1 VNRASTTSFSRRA
14 RRNERGAAE
23 YVTMI
28 VIAVV
33 VFGLAFGLIKIATA
47 GMTSQAM
54 LEALERTGRNA
65 RSGLILARKRLQ
77 PDVQARINQAIYLAN
92 QPERRI
98 DPRATFLDDLEFPVY
113 EYDLEIPGAGN
124 TDQDRV
130 VTRTEIRQALP
141 TRMPQMDPSG
151 AKIPL
156 GTDRNGPHT
165 DLYTFEY
172 VTRST
177 ATSLLDAESVVE
189 ETGDIYALVAIDAT
203 TGDSYLAGA
212 AGGLPG
218 GLGDFGGIV
227 EDFAFPNATA
237 GGAPSPDAFGNR
249 IEVVSMEEFGGSGGN
264 KVYFYKIKGLAG
276 AAGGNAEVTAV
287 WDRSDAGL
295 TPFTLRARV
304 IVADHWRRAANYDP
318 AADALRTTNPGGAPG
333 TYRPGGGYYGLLVV
347 EGPPPSAFFE
357 QGSRQ
362 GYMRTELPIAWFDWQ
377 QNDLDDDLKRSL
389 SITIHLAGIG
399 DFPIA
404 SQAFKFNPMVSAP
417 LAYDLEPG
425 PTNPNFTDEW
435 RVTGWTSFHVNLS
448 GEYEGTAQGG
458 LIEGPGGGTGIDQR
472 FPQAPLEYTP
482 PTPVGGPTLEGR
494 VTQVATG
501 GRVRTATV
509 YTGDGQFTDF
519 TNAAGSISPALDTY
533 ALGPNPLQRIGT
545 NTTAKSFIFSLR
557 PTLTFVRQGTNI
569 VVDTPLSGNRPLQN
583 VSTTQ
588 MPSGQSAA
596 GGIIRP
602 PTHLGVRASAVAVV
616 PKAVYRPDPSSL
628 GNGN

>member
-1 VNRASTTSFSRRA
+1 MNGTISPVHSRRA
-14 RRNERGAAE
+14 SRNERGAAE

-28 VIAVV
+28 VIAVFA
-33 VFGLAFGLIKIATA
+33 FGLAFGLIKIATA

-77 PDVQARINQAIYLAN
+77 PDVQARIAQAIYLAN

-124 TDQDRV
+124 SSEDRV
-130 VTRTEIRQALP
+130 ATRTEIRQALP

-151 AKIPL
+151 AKVPL

-172 VTRST
+172 TTRST
-177 ATSLLDAESVVE
+177 ASSILDAESVVE
-189 ETGDIYALVAIDAT
+189 ETGDIYAVVAIDAT
-203 TGDSYLAGA
+203 TGASYLAGA

-227 EDFAFPNATA
+227 EDFAFPNVP
-237 GGAPSPDAFGNR
+237 GGAPTPDAFGNR

-264 KVYFYKIKGLAG
+264 KVYFFKVKGLAG

-287 WDRSDAGL
+287 WDRAPYMS
-295 TPFTLRARV
+295 PVSLRARV
-304 IVADHWRRAANYDP
+304 IVADHWRRAANYDA
-318 AADALRTTNPGGAPG
+318 AADALRTTNPGGVPG

-357 QGSRQ
+357 QGSRP
-362 GYMRTELPIAWFDWQ
+362 GYVRSELPVTWFDWQ
-377 QNDLDDDLKRSL
+377 ANDLEEVLKDSL
-389 SITIHLAGIG
+389 TITVHLAGIG
-399 DFPIA
+399 DFPIGNH
-404 SQAFKFNPMVSAP
+404 AFKFNPMASAP
-417 LAYDLEPG
+417 LAYELEPG
-425 PTNPNFTDEW
+425 TANPDFTKEW
-435 RVTGWTSFHVNLS
+435 RVTGWTSFHVSAS
-448 GEYEGTAQGG
+448 GEYEGTARGG
-458 LIEGPGGGTGIDQR
+458 LIEGPGEDNSSF
-472 FPQAPLEYTP
+472 FPPAPLVYTP
-482 PTPVGGPTLEGR
+482 PGGGGTALEGR
-494 VTQVATG
+494 VSQTATG

-509 YTGDGQFTDF
+509 YTGDGQFTDY
-519 TNAAGSISPALDTY
+519 TNAAGAITPALETY
-533 ALGPNPLQRIGT
+533 ALGPNPLQRIGS
-545 NTTAKSFIFSLR
+545 NTTAKSFSFSLR
-557 PTLTFVRQGTNI
+557 STLAFFRPGSNIPVPTPR
-569 VVDTPLSGNRPLQN
+569 SGDLPLQN

-588 MPSGQSAA
+588 MPSGQTAS
-596 GGIIRP
+596 GGIVRP

-616 PKAVYRPDPSSL
+616 PKAVYRPDVESL
-628 GNGN
+628 GNDK

>member
-1 VNRASTTSFSRRA
+1 MSTKNTRIPLRRA
-14 RRNERGAAE
+14 RRFERGVAE

-28 VIAVV
+28 VIAVF

-92 QPERRI
+92 QPERRV

-130 VTRTEIRQALP
+130 QTRTEIRQALP

-172 VTRST
+172 TTRST
-177 ATSLLDAESVVE
+177 ATSILDAESVVE

-227 EDFAFPNATA
+227 EDFAFPNSTA
-237 GGAPSPDAFGNR
+237 GGAPSPDAFGPR

-264 KVYFYKIKGLAG
+264 KVYFYKVKGLAG

-287 WDRSDAGL
+287 WDRVGAGL
-295 TPFTLRARV
+295 PPITLRARV
-304 IVADHWRRAANYDP
+304 IVADHWRRSAN
-318 AADALRTTNPGGAPG
+318 
-333 TYRPGGGYYGLLVV
+333 
-347 EGPPPSAFFE
+347 
-357 QGSRQ
+357 
-362 GYMRTELPIAWFDWQ
+362 
-377 QNDLDDDLKRSL
+377 
-389 SITIHLAGIG
+389 
-399 DFPIA
+399 
-404 SQAFKFNPMVSAP
+404 
-417 LAYDLEPG
+417 
-425 PTNPNFTDEW
+425 
-435 RVTGWTSFHVNLS
+435 
-448 GEYEGTAQGG
+448 
-458 LIEGPGGGTGIDQR
+458 
-472 FPQAPLEYTP
+472 
-482 PTPVGGPTLEGR
+482 
-494 VTQVATG
+494 
-501 GRVRTATV
+501 
-509 YTGDGQFTDF
+509 
-519 TNAAGSISPALDTY
+519 
-533 ALGPNPLQRIGT
+533 
-545 NTTAKSFIFSLR
+545 
-557 PTLTFVRQGTNI
+557 
-569 VVDTPLSGNRPLQN
+569 
-583 VSTTQ
+583 
-588 MPSGQSAA
+588 
-596 GGIIRP
+596 
-602 PTHLGVRASAVAVV
+602 
-616 PKAVYRPDPSSL
+616 
-628 GNGN
+628 

>member
-1 VNRASTTSFSRRA
+1 MIHTSSPTLVRRA
-14 RRNERGAAE
+14 HRFERGAAE
-23 YVTMI
+23 YVTML

-33 VFGLAFGLIKIATA
+33 VFGLAFGFIKIATA
-47 GMTSQAM
+47 GIVSQSM

-77 PDVQARINQAIYLAN
+77 PDVQARIAQAIYLAN
-92 QPERRI
+92 QPERQV

-113 EYDLEIPGAGN
+113 EYDLVIPGAGN
-124 TDQDRV
+124 GPEDRV
-130 VTRTEIRQALP
+130 ATRTEIRQALP
-141 TRMPQMDPSG
+141 TRTPQLDPN
-151 AKIPL
+151 AKVPL

-172 VTRST
+172 TTRST
-177 ATSLLDAESVVE
+177 ASSFHDAESVVE

-212 AGGLPG
+212 AGGMPG
-218 GLGDFGGIV
+218 GLGDFGGVV
-227 EDFAFPNATA
+227 EDFAFPNAT
-237 GGAPSPDAFGNR
+237 GGAPTPDAFGNR

-276 AAGGNAEVTAV
+276 AAGGNVEVTAV
-287 WDRSDAGL
+287 WDRGDAGL
-295 TPFTLRARV
+295 TPVTLRSRI
-304 IVADHWRRAANYDP
+304 IVADHWRRAANYD
-318 AADALRTTNPGGAPG
+318 AGADGLRTTNSGGAPV

-347 EGPPPSAFFE
+347 EGPPPSAYFE
-357 QGSRQ
+357 PGSRP
-362 GYMRTELPIAWFDWQ
+362 GYVRSELPITWFDWQ

-399 DFPIA
+399 DFPITN
-404 SQAFKFNPMVSAP
+404 QAFKFNPMASAP

-425 PTNPNFTDEW
+425 TTNPDFREEW

-448 GEYEGTAQGG
+448 GEYEGTARGG
-458 LIEGPGGGTGIDQR
+458 LIEGPGGGGLNDQR
-472 FPQAPLEYTP
+472 FPVAPLEYTP
-482 PTPVGGPTLEGR
+482 PIPIGGSSLEGR

-519 TNAAGSISPALDTY
+519 TNAAGSITPALDTY

-545 NTTAKSFIFSLR
+545 NTTAKSFSFSLLS
-557 PTLTFVRQGTNI
+557 TLSFVRPGTNI
-569 VVDTPLSGNRPLQN
+569 PVGAPRSLPSQN
-583 VSTTQ
+583 VSTTH
-588 MPSGQSAA
+588 MPSGQTAA
-596 GGIIRP
+596 GGIVRP
-602 PTHLGVRASAVAVV
+602 PTHLGVRAAAVAVV

-628 GNGN
+628 DNSN